1 MDATGNLLYVGPTF
15 FSSSALM
22 LLRMTSCREDEICN
36 CNMCCIRFYLSF
48 RLQIGTSNSH
58 NIVQLGENVQVLK
71 QTEFFI
77 TAQLE
82 I

>member
-1 MDATGNLLYVGPTF
+1 MDATGHGNLLFGGPTF

-22 LLRMTSCREDEICN
+22 LLHMTSCREDEICN
-36 CNMCCIRFYLSF
+36 CNMGCIRFYTSF
-48 RLQIGTSNSH
+48 RLQIGTSNS
-58 NIVQLGENVQVLK
+58 QLGENVQVLK
-71 QTEFFI
+71 QTAFFI